1 MKEATLQAKSAVVE
15 EIKDN
20 LDKAQSVV
28 IIDYRGLTVE
38 EVTKLRNDMRAKGA
52 VYKVLKNTMIKR
64 AADDLGIEGM
74 DDMLEGPTAVAFG
87 IEDAVA
93 PAKVIVDFMKA
104 NKDKI
109 TIKGGLLDNKVIG
122 LDQIKYLADLPSK
135 EVLIAKLLGSLN
147 APVTNF
153 VGVLAGVP
161 RAFVCALNAIKEQK
175 DA

>member
-1 MKEATLQAKSAVVE
+1 MKEATLQAKTAVVD
-15 EIKDN
+15 EIKEN
-20 LDKAQSVV
+20 LSNAQSVV

-38 EVTKLRNDMRAKGA
+38 EVTQLRNNMRAQGA

-64 AADDLGIEGM
+64 AADELGIEGL
-74 DDMLEGPTAVAFG
+74 DAMLEGPTAVAFG

-93 PAKVIVDFMKA
+93 PAKVIVDFAKA
-104 NKDKI
+104 NKDRI

-122 LDQIKYLADLPSK
+122 LNQIKYLAELPSK
-135 EVLIAKLLGSLN
+135 EVLIAKLLGTLN
-147 APVTNF
+147 APITNF